1 MSPRTS
7 TATKRAARAPLSR
20 RRVLTAGLGHVDAH
34 GLDELTMAKLADE
47 LGVGVMSLY
56 NHVRNKDDLV
66 AGIGDL
72 LWGEIADA
80 LPTARNDAAW
90 LRGLG
95 HAIKDTLQ
103 HHPHAAPA
111 IVGTN
116 VFPPPMLAAIA
127 DQFDRH
133 GTAEPDPRLVNGIG
147 TVTAFVLGWACTGAV
162 GLAPIVAH
170 ETERQR
176 IRRVTKTLPP
186 ETPDRLADAAIAVCA
201 VDIDAMFTHGLDAII
216 TGCGFRTKR

>member
-7 TATKRAARAPLSR
+7 TATKPARTRLNR
-20 RRVLTAGLGHVDAH
+20 RRVLTAALDHVDAH
-34 GLDELTMAKLADE
+34 GLDGLTMAKLADD

-66 AGIGDL
+66 TGIGDL

-80 LPTARNDAAW
+80 LPTGRGDAAW

-95 HAIKDTLQ
+95 QAIKDTIQ
-103 HHPHAAPA
+103 RHPGAAPA
-111 IVGTN
+111 IVGTS
-116 VFPPPMLAAIA
+116 VFPPPMLEAIA
-127 DQFDRH
+127 DRFDRH
-133 GTAEPDPRLVNGIG
+133 GASEPDPRLVNGIG

-162 GLAPIVAH
+162 GLAPSLAH

-176 IRRVTKTLPP
+176 IRRVTKTLPAD
-186 ETPDRLADAAIAVCA
+186 TPDRLADAAIAVCA
-201 VDIDAMFTHGLDAII
+201 VDLDAMFTRGLDAII
-216 TGCGFRTKR
+216 AGCGFRTKR